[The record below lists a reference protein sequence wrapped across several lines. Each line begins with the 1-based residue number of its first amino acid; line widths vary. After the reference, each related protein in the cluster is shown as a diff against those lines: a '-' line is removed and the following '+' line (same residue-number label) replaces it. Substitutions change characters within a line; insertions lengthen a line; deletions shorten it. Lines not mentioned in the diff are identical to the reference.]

1 MEKKVYDTYVQILRN
16 ELKVALGCTEPI
28 AIAYAGAKVREVLG
42 QMPEHLEVGC
52 SGNIVKNVKAV
63 TVPNSGGQRGI
74 QAAAAMGVI
83 GGDAS
88 QELAVLEAVKPA
100 DIEKCKAL
108 LKTDFVD
115 CNLVENVANL
125 YIDIKATAGEHS
137 AEVEIQDY
145 HSNITK
151 IVKDDQVLLNRDNAA
166 GKEAAP
172 EGPDKSLLNVKDIL
186 EFADTVDLKEVQD
199 VLERQIE
206 YNTAISEEGLKHP
219 YGAEIGRTLMED
231 FDTSKVE
238 VQAKA
243 LAAAGSDARMSG
255 CPMPVVINSGSGNQG
270 ITVTMPVVVYAKYYH
285 IPQEKLYRA
294 LIVSNLISI
303 HQKRY
308 IGSLSAYCGATSAAC
323 GSGAGIAY
331 MMGMNYEE
339 ISEVITNSIATIG
352 GMACDGAKSSCAAK
366 IAAAVECA
374 TVAIHMARKKRAF
387 KSGEGLVKDNVEET
401 IAAIGD
407 MGRVGM
413 KSTDVEILN
422 IMLDKI
428 KPLENKR

>member
-172 EGPDKSLLNVKDIL
+172 VGPDKSLLNVKDIL

-243 LAAAGSDARMSG
+243 LAAAGSERLPHAG
-255 CPMPVVINSGSGNQG
+255 GNQLRQRQPG
-270 ITVTMPVVVYAKYYH
+270 DYGDHAGGGVCQILPYSPRETVPGADCQQPDFYSPETVYRQPVRLLRGY
-285 IPQEKLYRA
+285 Q
-294 LIVSNLISI
+294 
-303 HQKRY
+303 
-308 IGSLSAYCGATSAAC
+308 CGLRQRGRHC
-323 GSGAGIAY
+323 
-331 MMGMNYEE
+331 
-339 ISEVITNSIATIG
+339 VH
-352 GMACDGAKSSCAAK
+352 DGH
-366 IAAAVECA
+366 EL
-374 TVAIHMARKKRAF
+374 R
-387 KSGEGLVKDNVEET
+387 GNQ
-401 IAAIGD
+401 
-407 MGRVGM
+407 
-413 KSTDVEILN
+413 
-422 IMLDKI
+422 
-428 KPLENKR
+428 

>member
-137 AEVEIQDY
+137 AEVEIQD
-145 HSNITK
+145 SI
-151 IVKDDQVLLNRDNAA
+151 
-166 GKEAAP
+166 P
-172 EGPDKSLLNVKDIL
+172 
-186 EFADTVDLKEVQD
+186 
-199 VLERQIE
+199 
-206 YNTAISEEGLKHP
+206 
-219 YGAEIGRTLMED
+219 TL
-231 FDTSKVE
+231 
-238 VQAKA
+238 
-243 LAAAGSDARMSG
+243 R
-255 CPMPVVINSGSGNQG
+255 
-270 ITVTMPVVVYAKYYH
+270 
-285 IPQEKLYRA
+285 
-294 LIVSNLISI
+294 
-303 HQKRY
+303 
-308 IGSLSAYCGATSAAC
+308 
-323 GSGAGIAY
+323 
-331 MMGMNYEE
+331 
-339 ISEVITNSIATIG
+339 
-352 GMACDGAKSSCAAK
+352 KSSGRPGAAEPGQCRRQGSCTGGTGQEP
-366 IAAAVECA
+366 AE
-374 TVAIHMARKKRAF
+374 RK
-387 KSGEGLVKDNVEET
+387 GYLG
-401 IAAIGD
+401 IC
-407 MGRVGM
+407 
-413 KSTDVEILN
+413 
-422 IMLDKI
+422 
-428 KPLENKR
+428 